1 MDFVG
6 GLFMSILDVEREV
19 DSRNLQDKLLYIK
32 NPLSSPNGLTFT
44 VFVSP
49 YYTYDEMIL
58 VKYCHL
64 SARSDTLNRRQ
75 FYEYIVSLREEESNL
90 VENFA
95 SCTKDILEFLATFD
109 DQNCYQAIGCVHT
122 NTDNLH
128 AHIIVNNIAF
138 NTGRRFLLGRK
149 KFESVRNA
157 INTILKFYGL
167 SELVY

>member
-1 MDFVG
+1 
-6 GLFMSILDVEREV
+6 MSILDVEREA
-19 DSRNLQDKLLYIK
+19 DSRNLQDKLIYIK
-32 NPLSSPNGLTFT
+32 NPISSPNGLTFT

-49 YYTYDEMIL
+49 FYTFEEMML
-58 VKYCHL
+58 VKNCHL
-64 SARSDTLNRRQ
+64 TARSDTLNRRQ

-95 SCTKDILEFLATFD
+95 LCTKGILEFLATFD
-109 DQNCYQAIGCVHT
+109 ERNYYQGIGCVHT

-138 NTGRRFLLGRK
+138 NTGKRFLLDRK

-157 INTILKFYGL
+157 INAILKFYGI